1 MTSEK
6 EFMSLSS
13 TEEMEATTTRKALK
27 IDVRDGQ
34 QVECTTTRFGGKLIE
49 EMWDHFPLSSQCP
62 VKCKVHLVNDIS
74 STGLLVVLMHYH
86 IPDLYNE
93 FEHLIDY

>member
-1 MTSEK
+1 
-6 EFMSLSS
+6 MSLSS

-49 EMWDHFPLSSQCP
+49 EM
-62 VKCKVHLVNDIS
+62 
-74 STGLLVVLMHYH
+74 
-86 IPDLYNE
+86 
-93 FEHLIDY
+93 